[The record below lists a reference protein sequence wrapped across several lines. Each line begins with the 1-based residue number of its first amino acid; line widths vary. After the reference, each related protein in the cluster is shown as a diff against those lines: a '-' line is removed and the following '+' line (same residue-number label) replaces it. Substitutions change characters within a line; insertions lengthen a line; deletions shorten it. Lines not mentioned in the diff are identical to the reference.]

1 MQDLLKKKKKKTLRD
16 YNSERFGF
24 KGFILWCPVVKLK
37 LVFGKKEKKVV
48 ASGHGG
54 RVHDS

>member
-1 MQDLLKKKKKKTLRD
+1 MVSSCQIETCLWK
-16 YNSERFGF
+16 ER
-24 KGFILWCPVVKLK
+24 
-37 LVFGKKEKKVV
+37 KKVV